1 MSRDHLGGNHAVV
14 IGASVVGLLAARVLA
29 GHFDRVTVVER
40 HRLPVLPPAPDAG
53 LTPPHVHALLAR
65 GAHALEQLFPGLFA
79 ELEEAG
85 AVRLD
90 QAADVRAYVHG
101 DWKDRYQSG
110 FAIHCVS
117 RPLLEWTLRQR
128 LARLRNVLILDEATV
143 DHLLST
149 ADGRIIRG
157 VQVTRDTMPETLI
170 AELVVDAGGRD
181 SRVAEWL
188 YGLGFGTVPTS
199 SVRLDLVLASRVF
212 RMPSPGPDWKALT
225 IATGTPCTRS
235 GFLLPVEGDRWVASV
250 WGYFGDHPTGDF
262 AQWMEFARSL
272 PVSDLYEAVD
282 DATALGEI
290 RVERFPGHLRRHYER
305 MERFPEGLAVLG
317 DAACSFSPVYG
328 QGLTMGALG
337 ALELDAC
344 LKAQPKWQIAGLSQ
358 RFRHRL
364 AAVLDVPWHLATSA
378 DLGQQR
384 PDPRRPASLSM
395 VSKYTHRLLA
405 AATHDRELNDAFLQA
420 MNMVKPPESLF
431 APGTVRK
438 VLTAALP
445 G

>member
-1 MSRDHLGGNHAVV
+1 
-14 IGASVVGLLAARVLA
+14 VGLLAARVLA

-40 HRLPVLPPAPDAG
+40 HRLPTMPPAPESG

-90 QAADVRAYVHG
+90 QSSDVRAYVQG
-101 DWKDRYQSG
+101 AWKDRYKSG

-128 LARLRNVLILDEATV
+128 LARLRNVLVLDETSV
-143 DHLLST
+143 DHLLAT
-149 ADGRIIRG
+149 ADGRLIRG
-157 VQVTRDTMPETLI
+157 VQITRDSMPEPLI
-170 AELVVDAGGRD
+170 AELVVDAGGRE
-181 SRVAEWL
+181 SRLTEWL

-199 SVRLDLVLASRVF
+199 SVRLDLVMASRVF
-212 RMPSPGPDWKALT
+212 QVPVPGPDWKALT
-225 IATGTPCTRS
+225 IATRTPCARS

-250 WGYFGDHPTGDF
+250 WGYFGDHPSADPD
-262 AQWMEFARSL
+262 QWMAFARTL
-272 PVSDLYEAVD
+272 PIPDLHEAVD
-282 DATALGEI
+282 DAASLGDI

-328 QGLTMGALG
+328 QGLTMGAL
-337 ALELDAC
+337 ELDAC

-364 AAVLDVPWHLATSA
+364 AAVLDVPWHLAVSA
-378 DLGQQR
+378 DQGRQR
-384 PDPRRPASLSM
+384 PDPRRPAALSM
-395 VSKYTHRLLA
+395 VAKYTHRLLA

-431 APGTVRK
+431 APGTVRRVLK
-438 VLTAALP
+438 V
-445 G
+445 GQV